1 MALSKTGNA
10 SSIFSFR
17 FDTRY
22 CVYPYMENSSRI
34 TRMIFRA
41 LYILLK
47 GIAFM
52 SIPLPQIVV
61 NVYRTESRLTG
72 DGILLN

>member
-1 MALSKTGNA
+1 
-10 SSIFSFR
+10 
-17 FDTRY
+17 
-22 CVYPYMENSSRI
+22 
-34 TRMIFRA
+34 MIFRA